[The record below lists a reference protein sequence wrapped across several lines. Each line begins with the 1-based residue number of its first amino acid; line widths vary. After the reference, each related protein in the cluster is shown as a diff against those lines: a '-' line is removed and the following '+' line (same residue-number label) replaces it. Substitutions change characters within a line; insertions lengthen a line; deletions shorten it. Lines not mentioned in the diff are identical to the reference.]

1 MLQKTIMEKFCS
13 SLGEHV
19 TTILNFEKEKTVT
32 VNNKKMLNII
42 QDVINFYICEKRILQ
57 SLAKNKKHQNRRD
70 HCYLTGKYR
79 GGARSICNLKFNV
92 SNETL

>member
-1 MLQKTIMEKFCS
+1 MLQKIIMEKFCS

-32 VNNKKMLNII
+32 VNNKKMLNIS

>member
-1 MLQKTIMEKFCS
+1 MEKFCS

-32 VNNKKMLNII
+32 VNNKKMLNIS

-57 SLAKNKKHQNRRD
+57 SLAKNKKHQSRRD
-70 HCYLTGKYR
+70 HCYLIVIYR
-79 GGARSICNLKFNV
+79 GGALSICNLKFNV